1 MGCGVWQLGK
11 KSFAFPE
18 RGVKGT
24 RVSAE
29 ILLIDQKE
37 KFSETYV
44 QN

>member
-1 MGCGVWQLGK
+1 MGGGVGELGK
-11 KSFAFPE
+11 KSFAFTE

-29 ILLIDQKE
+29 ILLIYQKE